1 MPSQTIVK
9 IKTLLDDLEKQIKA
23 KETKPVGP
31 VVPDTP
37 VGPVVPDTP
46 VGTDTPVKCRT
57 LSVAE
62 CNNNTHCRTHRFK
75 KQGRKRSKPTCV
87 NKEKITGGKRHRR
100 TKRRRKKRTKKKNK
114 KRRRTK
120 KKRRRR
126 R

>member
-23 KETKPVGP
+23 KETK
-31 VVPDTP
+31 P